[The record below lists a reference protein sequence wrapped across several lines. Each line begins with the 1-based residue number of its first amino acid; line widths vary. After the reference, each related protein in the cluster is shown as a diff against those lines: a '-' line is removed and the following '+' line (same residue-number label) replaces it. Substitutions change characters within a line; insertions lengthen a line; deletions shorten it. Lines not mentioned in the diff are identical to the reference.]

1 MSLSCGFATESTI
14 PETRRFAVV
23 SRRCMIFSRANMRVV
38 ALIGYLF
45 EGTAV
50 RQSQKLRSVRLHL
63 PSGSEAFWVLL
74 ALSGETR

>member
-1 MSLSCGFATESTI
+1 MSPSCGFATESTI

-45 EGTAV
+45 ESAAA
-50 RQSQKLRSVRLHL
+50 RQSQKLRSVALRLSFAIRL
-63 PSGSEAFWVLL
+63 GSVLGF
-74 ALSGETR
+74 AGVVW